1 MARVKTYAEAK
12 SAAEALC
19 ARSEHCAQDIRRK
32 CFAWGLD
39 EESGERLIKE
49 LQKGRYIDHVRYASA
64 FVREKSRLNKWGQV
78 KIAAALRSKGIEE
91 ETVKEAL
98 EEMPSE
104 AVTEEVL
111 LSLLRT
117 KNRSLHDEDMR
128 RRKEKLL
135 RFAVSRGYAFD
146 LAMRVVE
153 KV

>member
-1 MARVKTYAEAK
+1 MRVKSFEEALRSAEA
-12 SAAEALC
+12 SC
-19 ARSEHCAQDIRRK
+19 ARSERCEQDIRRK
-32 CFAWGLD
+32 CQAWGLD
-39 EESGERLIKE
+39 EEEASRLVEALK
-49 LQKGRYIDHVRYASA
+49 QGRYIDHDRYAAA
-64 FVREKSRLNKWGQV
+64 FAREKSRLNKWGAI
-78 KIAAALRSKGIEE
+78 KIAAALRAKGIEE

-146 LAMRVVE
+146 LALRVVE

>member
-39 EESGERLIKE
+39 GESGERLIKE

-98 EEMPSE
+98 EEMPS

-146 LAMRVVE
+146 LALRVVE